1 MRKRFSMEKKTPES
15 LEALIFSRA
24 GDVFSGNS
32 DLENAASSYS
42 SATEFSKSPYNL
54 EKAAIAYYRLAKS
67 LGSAPGAKGYAEKAE
82 TLFQRV
88 AYVDPARVDSHY
100 YLGMIYSERGD
111 INKAATEFS
120 VVYDKADELSDRAV
134 MSLIESYIFIKEERY
149 EKESEAYSML
159 EDPFLASFYEF
170 VKKYAIETDL
180 ESRLKDRYRTDNPY
194 SALAMEING
203 LHKRYFMDEAMRKR
217 IPNPVSRFAVMI
229 SAMFGKEGSEEDAIA
244 IFSKPESADLRKL
257 PPYTRGVVTD
267 FLSRFGLTPNS
278 FKMPYMIQK
287 DIHTIERLILLIS
300 DLRDETLDKHGI
312 RRRLAELMDSL
323 PANLRQSYLG
333 FFESLEFKSFDEIY
347 NGLSKLRLELLE
359 SIFKRL
365 RAFYPKTETSRLFRM
380 IVSSLK
386 MKEDEKIR
394 IIDRLEYID

>member
-1 MRKRFSMEKKTPES
+1 MDKKTPPES
-15 LEALIFSRA
+15 LESLIYSRA

-32 DLENAASSYS
+32 DLENAASAYG
-42 SATEFSKSPYNL
+42 SAAEFSKSPYNM

-67 LGSAPGAKGYAEKAE
+67 LGSAQNAKGYADKAE
-82 TLFQRV
+82 TLFQRA
-88 AYVDPARVDSHY
+88 AYVDPARIDSHY

-111 INKAATEFS
+111 INKAASEFS
-120 VVYDKADELSDRAV
+120 MIYEKADEISDRAV
-134 MSLIESYIFIKEERY
+134 MSLIESYIFIKEARY
-149 EKESEAYSML
+149 QKESEAYSML

-170 VKKYAIETDL
+170 VKKYAIGSDV
-180 ESRLKDRYRTDNPY
+180 ESGLKDKHGTDNPY

-203 LHKRYFMDEAMRKR
+203 LYKRYFMDEGMRKR

-229 SAMFGKEGSEEDAIA
+229 SAMFGKDGSGEGAAA
-244 IFSKPESADLRKL
+244 IFSKPESVDLRKL
-257 PPYTRGVVTD
+257 PPYTRGIVTD

-287 DIHTIERLILLIS
+287 DIRTVERLMALIS
-300 DLRDETLDKHGI
+300 ELREESLDKGGI
-312 RRRLAELMDSL
+312 RRRLAELMDFL

-365 RAFYPKTETSRLFRM
+365 RAFYPKTETSRLFRL
-380 IVSSLK
+380 IVSSLR
-386 MKEDEKIR
+386 MKEEDKMR
-394 IIDRLEYID
+394 IIDRMNYID